1 MEKGIRLIALLTI
14 LLFLIVKF
22 LTNYHTLE
30 LILGYTTLLLFVAL
44 IVLSLKR
51 YYLK

>member
-1 MEKGIRLIALLTI
+1 MEKKVRLIALVTI

-30 LILGYTTLLLFVAL
+30 LIFGYITLLLFIAL
-44 IVLSLKR
+44 IIFSLKK